1 MLQTSTLKFLKYL
14 KKNNTKEW
22 FEKNRKAYEA
32 AKEDYS
38 ALVNSVILQFGK
50 KDESIASL
58 TAKECLFRI
67 NRDVRFSKNKAPY
80 KSNMGAS
87 IIHGG
92 KKSNL
97 AGYYFHFEPGGKS
110 FVGGGRYMVEPD
122 MLKKIRQEI
131 DYSWT
136 EFNKIIA
143 NKKFVNFYGDL
154 EKGEGWSLSREP
166 KGYEKDNPAIE
177 YIKLKSWV
185 ATAPITD
192 AELTDKNL
200 VKKITAAFETL
211 QPLIIFLNRGLS
223 D

>member
-1 MLQTSTLKFLKYL
+1 MLQPSTLKFLKDL

-22 FEKNRKAYEA
+22 FEKNRKSYEA
-32 AKEDYS
+32 AKEDFA
-38 ALVNSVILQFGK
+38 ALINTVIAQFGK
-50 KDESIASL
+50 KEEGISSL
-58 TAKECLFRI
+58 TAKDCLFRI

-92 KKSNL
+92 KKSIL

-122 MLKKIRQEI
+122 MMKKIRQEI
-131 DYSWT
+131 DYSWD
-136 EFNKIIA
+136 EFKKIIK
-143 NKKFVNFYGDL
+143 NKKFTSSYGDL

-185 ATAPITD
+185 ATTPITD
-192 AELTDKNL
+192 AGLTDKNL
-200 VKKITAAFETL
+200 AKKLTAAFETL
-211 QPLIIFLNRGLS
+211 QPLVIFLNRALS
-223 D
+223 E